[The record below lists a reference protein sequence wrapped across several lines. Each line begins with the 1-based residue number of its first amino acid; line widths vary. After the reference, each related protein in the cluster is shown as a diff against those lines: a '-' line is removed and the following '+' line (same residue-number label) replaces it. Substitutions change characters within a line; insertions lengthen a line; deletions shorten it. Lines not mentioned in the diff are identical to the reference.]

1 MKIVTFNLR
10 CDNDY
15 DAENRWEFRKG
26 LVLDKLDAEKPDA
39 VGFQEVTPAMGD
51 FLKRWMTE
59 YLFVG
64 CGRGAKYDGE
74 NNMIGI
80 RRDRFELMNL
90 ETYWLS
96 GTPDVPGSRY
106 ENQSECP
113 RVCTHVILR
122 TLDTNRLFH
131 LYNTHLDHV
140 SDEARVLGARA
151 LMEHMKRDLMRFDLP
166 VILMGDMNAAP
177 DSAPIKVFLTH
188 PEVRLTCQTPDFP
201 ASWHD
206 FGRKMEQPQI
216 DYIFTKGFEAEREPV
231 AWNDKPFG
239 KYLSDHEALCA
250 FLRLED

>member
-1 MKIVTFNLR
+1 MKIATFNLR

-39 VGFQEVTPAMGD
+39 VGFQEVTPAMAD
-51 FLKRWMTE
+51 FLKRWMKE

-64 CGRGAKYDGE
+64 CGRGPAYDGE
-74 NNMIGI
+74 NNMIGL
-80 RRDRFELMNL
+80 RMDRFELMSL
-90 ETYWLS
+90 ETFWLS
-96 GTPDVPGSRY
+96 DTPDVPGSRY
-106 ENQSECP
+106 ACQSECP
-113 RVCTHVILR
+113 RVCTHVLLR

-151 LMEHMKRDLMRFDLP
+151 VMAHMKRDLARHDLP

-177 DSAPIKVFLTH
+177 DSEPIGVFLTD
-188 PEVRLTCQTPDFP
+188 PDVRLTHQTPGFP

-206 FGRKMEQPQI
+206 FGRRPEQPQI
-216 DYIFTKGFEAEREPV
+216 DYIFTRGFSAEQAPV
-231 AWNDKPFG
+231 AWNDRPFG

-250 FLRLED
+250 FLAMED

>member
-15 DAENRWEFRKG
+15 DAENRWQFRKG

-51 FLKRWMTE
+51 FLKRWMSE

-64 CGRGAKYDGE
+64 CGRDADYGGE
-74 NNMIGI
+74 NNMVGI
-80 RRDRFELMNL
+80 RRDRFELMSL
-90 ETYWLS
+90 ETFWLS
-96 GTPDVPGSRY
+96 DTPDVPGSRY

-122 TLDTNRLFH
+122 TLDANRLFH

-151 LMEHMKRDLMRFDLP
+151 LMEHMKRDLAKTRPAGHPDGRHERRAGQRAHPGVPDASGGQTDLP
-166 VILMGDMNAAP
+166 DAGFPRFLARFRPQNGAAA
-177 DSAPIKVFLTH
+177 DRLH
-188 PEVRLTCQTPDFP
+188 PYEGL
-201 ASWHD
+201 
-206 FGRKMEQPQI
+206 
-216 DYIFTKGFEAEREPV
+216 
-231 AWNDKPFG
+231 
-239 KYLSDHEALCA
+239 
-250 FLRLED
+250 